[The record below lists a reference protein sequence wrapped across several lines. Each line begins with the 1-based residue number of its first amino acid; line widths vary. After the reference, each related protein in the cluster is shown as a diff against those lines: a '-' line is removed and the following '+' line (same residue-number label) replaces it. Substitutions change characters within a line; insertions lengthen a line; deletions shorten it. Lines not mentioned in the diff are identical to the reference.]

1 MALRHGMVGASLL
14 AAAIPRLPAGS
25 DSMRPPIRFDGRVA
39 IVTGAGKGLGRAYAL
54 LLAERGAAV
63 VVNNRKREPAGE
75 KGSADLVVEE
85 IIAAGGRAV
94 ADDGSVETREA
105 GERMVAAALAAFG
118 RLDILVNNAGI
129 DQHSAFHNTP
139 LEEFQRV
146 LNVNFYGTL
155 HVTKAAIPVMRAHNY
170 GRIIVSTS
178 SAGLYGLHGL
188 TAYSASKGAL
198 IAFMRALAQECGR
211 RDIRC
216 NAISPYARTPM
227 TERQGV
233 DTSDLHGPEL
243 VAPLVAWLASE
254 GCDANGET
262 FIAGSGHFGR
272 AWAVEN
278 AGVKFPPDRAIAP
291 EDVAARIAEIRAE
304 TAPRGYPDAV
314 QSFLG
319 IRRGA

>member
-1 MALRHGMVGASLL
+1 MT
-14 AAAIPRLPAGS
+14 
-25 DSMRPPIRFDGRVA
+25 DSIRFDGRVA

-54 LLAERGAAV
+54 LLAQRGAAV

-75 KGSADLVVEE
+75 KGSADLVVDE
-85 IIAAGGRAV
+85 IVAAGGRAV
-94 ADDGSVETREA
+94 ADYGSVETREA
-105 GERMVAAALAAFG
+105 GERMVATALEKFG
-118 RLDILVNNAGI
+118 RVDILVNNAGV
-129 DQHSAFHNTP
+129 DQHAALHNIS
-139 LEEFQRV
+139 LDDFERV
-146 LNVNFYGTL
+146 FNVNFYGTL
-155 HVTKAAIPVMRAHNY
+155 YVTKAAIPVMRERNY
-170 GRIIVSTS
+170 GRIVISTS

-211 RDIRC
+211 RDIRV
-216 NAISPYARTPM
+216 NAISPYALTPM

-233 DTSDLHGPEL
+233 DTSQLHGPEA

-254 GCDANGET
+254 GCTANGET

-278 AGVKFPPDRAIAP
+278 AGVKLSPDKPIAP

-319 IRRGA
+319 IKAGT